1 MVDGTLFYGEQVS
14 HHPPV
19 SAIFVKGRGYTM
31 YGSFEAEVKFGVN
44 SASGNNKGWMKISF
58 DEGDISRKVV
68 RFNNAPGE
76 MGGLVLGERTL
87 CLKENMTF
95 ID

>member
-1 MVDGTLFYGEQVS
+1 M
-14 HHPPV
+14 
-19 SAIFVKGRGYTM
+19 
-31 YGSFEAEVKFGVN
+31 N
-44 SASGNNKGWMKISF
+44 SASGNNKGWLKISF